1 MSGVHHMKSR
11 VLLALRTA
19 ALLAGGV
26 LPAAQAAAAGA
37 RPKVIFDQDTMGP
50 GGTDRSPP

>member
-1 MSGVHHMKSR
+1 MKSR

-37 RPKVIFDQDTMGP
+37 RPKVIFDQDTTGP